1 MEEVNHVHEE
11 HKPHEH
17 HGHHHDHVKVLSS
30 LSNIFIICIVLNVI
44 YVFIE
49 ASVGF
54 FENSLGLLSDA
65 GHNLGDVFSLLLALI
80 ALHLAKISNNKRFT
94 YGYKKSTILISL
106 LNAIILLVAVG
117 AIVVES
123 INKLRNPEPID
134 GSVISWTA
142 GAGIIVNGLTTL
154 LLMKSQK
161 HDLNVRGAFL
171 HMAADTLVSVG
182 VVVSGLVIMYT
193 GFYLIDPIISL
204 VIAGIILISTIH
216 LLMESL
222 RLSLDGVPET
232 IRIEEVKEVLEAQ
245 PHVLNVHH
253 LHIWAIS
260 TTDVALTAHV
270 VIDDL
275 SGMEDVKDALKTVL
289 REKGINHSTLEMEST
304 GTHCHE
310 SSLIINSNEGK

>member
-1 MEEVNHVHEE
+1 MEEVKHVHEGHE
-11 HKPHEH
+11 SHEH

-30 LSNIFIICIVLNVI
+30 LSNIFIICIVLNII

-80 ALHLAKISNNKRFT
+80 AFHLAKISNNKRFT

-123 INKLRNPEPID
+123 VNKLRNPVAID

-154 LLMKSQK
+154 LLMKRQK

-182 VVVSGLVIMYT
+182 VVISGIIITYT

-222 RLSLDGVPET
+222 RLSLDAVPET
-232 IRIEEVKEVLEAQ
+232 IRIEEVKESLEAQ
-245 PHVLNVHH
+245 PHVFNVHH

-260 TTDVALTAHV
+260 TTAAF
-270 VIDDL
+270 
-275 SGMEDVKDALKTVL
+275 LKT
-289 REKGINHSTLEMEST
+289 R
-304 GTHCHE
+304 
-310 SSLIINSNEGK
+310 

>member
-1 MEEVNHVHEE
+1 MEEVNHVHEG
-11 HKPHEH
+11 HESHSH
-17 HGHHHDHVKVLSS
+17 HGHHHEHVKVLSS
-30 LSNIFIICIVLNVI
+30 LSNIFIICIVLNII

-49 ASVGF
+49 ATVGF
-54 FENSLGLLSDA
+54 YEHSLGLLSDA

-80 ALHLAKISNNKRFT
+80 AFHLAKISNNKRFT

-123 INKLRNPEPID
+123 INKLRNPVPID

-182 VVVSGLVIMYT
+182 VVISGLIIMYT

-204 VIAGIILISTIH
+204 VIAGIILVSTIH
-216 LLMESL
+216 LLIESL
-222 RLSLDGVPET
+222 RLSLDGVPEA
-232 IRIEEVKEVLEAQ
+232 IRIEEVKELLEKED
-245 PHVLNVHH
+245 HVINAHH

-260 TTDVALTAHV
+260 TTDVALTAHIL
-270 VIDDL
+270 IDDI
-275 SGMEDVKDALKTVL
+275 SQMEDVKVGLKTL
-289 REKGINHSTLEMEST
+289 LAQKGINHSTLEIESCDT
-304 GTHCHE
+304 QCTE
-310 SSLIINSNEGK
+310 SSMIINNKE